1 MSSSTARLRASAVAG
16 LLLSF
21 VTAAAAARLVGPAL
35 LVDPDPAW
43 ALPRLALGL
52 AFAACSAFG
61 GALGVCSFYLFSGT
75 GIVRG
80 ELAAAPFPRAAMA
93 VLAAAAIVAGTALR
107 FTSLATIPEPLW
119 VDDASLV
126 ETTLA
131 LRGRPGDFADAIR
144 PAPAGVA
151 RPYGSV
157 GVLYLEGYRLALRL
171 AGTTV
176 FGVRLPSALAGSASI
191 VTAAL
196 LGRAFLPGGGSAL
209 AALVLA
215 GLRWS
220 LVLSRWGWNMI
231 ALAPISDA
239 ACLLMLRARRRDSAG
254 AALAAGAVAG
264 AGAHVYLSAW
274 IVAAGLLL
282 LALWPGSQG
291 ESVPPARRLRR
302 AALLAAGF
310 ALAAA
315 PLFLLRAD
323 RRGSYFARTSDHSV
337 LREIAREKSALPPV
351 FAAADALAG
360 PWALSDPSARNDL
373 PGRRRLGWIVGVPAF
388 VAFARCL
395 ARPRE
400 DLSAL
405 LLSQALAAAA
415 ATVAGGRADVPNG
428 ARFAYWTTLV
438 ALAAAAGTLALVGAA
453 GGLRRRRAAALVA
466 IGLLAIGGARSAR
479 DVLVTWPD
487 RRETFDAFH
496 GQDTLLGRAEARWA
510 LRGPVSFDER
520 LAHSPILVRT
530 VARWRLDPEPPPA
543 PQPAPG
549 RLRSYRIVAPQRAR
563 ALGRPVERI
572 ADAWGRTWGV
582 VVAEPAKSAR

>member
-1 MSSSTARLRASAVAG
+1 MIPHDVRCRAAAFAG
-16 LLLSF
+16 LLASF
-21 VTAAAAARLVGPAL
+21 VASVAAARLVGPAL
-35 LVDPDPAW
+35 LIDPDPAW

-52 AFAACSAFG
+52 AFLASSALG
-61 GALGVCSFYLFSGT
+61 GALGFLLFFVFAGT
-75 GIVRG
+75 GVARG
-80 ELAAAPFPRAAMA
+80 ELAAVPFSGKA
-93 VLAAAAIVAGTALR
+93 LALLAGGAIVAGTALR
-107 FTSLATIPEPLW
+107 FVSLATTPPSLW

-126 ETTLA
+126 QTTLA

-176 FGVRLPSALAGSASI
+176 FGVRLPSALAGSVSI
-191 VTAAL
+191 VTAVL
-196 LGRAFLPGGGSAL
+196 LGRALLPEGGGAL

-239 ACLLMLRARRRDSAG
+239 ACLLLLRARRRDSAG

-264 AGAHVYLSAW
+264 LGAHVYLSAW

-282 LALWPGSQG
+282 LALWPAPA
-291 ESVPPARRLRR
+291 ESVPAGRRLRN
-302 AALLAAGF
+302 AAFLAAGF

-315 PLFLLRAD
+315 PLFLFHAE
-323 RRGSYFARTSDHSV
+323 RRGPYFARTSDHSV
-337 LREIAREKSALPPV
+337 LREIARQKSLLPPV
-351 FAAADALAG
+351 LAAADALAG
-360 PWALSDPSARNDL
+360 PWLLADPSARNDL
-373 PGRRRLGWIVGVPAF
+373 PGRMRLGWIVGIPAF

-395 ARPRE
+395 ARPRD

-405 LLSQALAAAA
+405 LLSQALAAIA
-415 ATVAGGRADVPNG
+415 ATVAGGQADVPNG

-438 ALAAAAGTLALVGAA
+438 ALAASAGTLALVGAA
-453 GGLRRRRAAALVA
+453 GSAGRRRLAAVA
-466 IGLLAIGGARSAR
+466 AVGILAIGGALAAR
-479 DVLVTWPD
+479 DVLVDWPA

-496 GQDTLLGRAEARWA
+496 GQDTLLGRAAARWEVF
-510 LRGPVSFDER
+510 GPVRLDER

-530 VARWRLDPEPPPA
+530 VARWRLDPQPPPA
-543 PQPAPG
+543 PSPTLVG
-549 RLRSYRIVAPQRAR
+549 RRSYRIVAAERA
-563 ALGRPVERI
+563 AGAGRPVERI

-582 VVAEPAKSAR
+582 VVAEGPPR